1 MTLPKLPRLLLAVF
15 FIAAGIL
22 HFVFPTSY
30 AKSVP
35 AWLPWHAGL
44 VVISGLFEIAGGVGV
59 LFEATRRLAGIGLI
73 GLCLAVLPANVQ
85 MLQDAQAAGASSA
98 WLALLWLRLPAQ
110 ALLIAWIWQ
119 ATLRRPPG
127 WPALDQRR
135 RPAVPPR

>member
-1 MTLPKLPRLLLAVF
+1 MDNRWHEVTNEDEVASPALLIHLERVEENLRRM
-15 FIAAGIL
+15 I
-22 HFVFPTSY
+22 
-30 AKSVP
+30 
-35 AWLPWHAGL
+35 
-44 VVISGLFEIAGGVGV
+44 EIAGGVGV

-98 WLALLWLRLPAQ
+98 WQAVLWLRLPAQ